1 MAATTVHYRLK
12 EVGHLSLAA
21 ATACGRGGF
30 SHPDTDLTTC
40 PRCWDS
46 DAYQIAH
53 HLHRDVVEALAYP
66 KEDHPCLTPPQ
77 RRST

>member
-1 MAATTVHYRLK
+1 MAATTVHYRAGQIRLH
-12 EVGHLSLAA
+12 GRDAP
-21 ATACGRGGF
+21 TACGRGGF

-66 KEDHPCLTPPQ
+66 KEDHPCLAPP
-77 RRST
+77 RR